1 MSENTVCPSCGKEIK
16 VNNINGI
23 IIPETCQCVF
33 EENRKQKEKMLKYG
47 YDKIKPTLI
56 DESGVKKRYRNISF
70 TDIKQVQGQE
80 KAYKKAIDFVE
91 KYKLDEIKNGFGFFG
106 GVGSGKTYI
115 TTAIV
120 NEIIAYR
127 LEQLTDEE
135 KENACYGKF
144 IVKVPVI
151 FIGFNELFERIKP
164 NIDDSEE
171 LMRKIKKTKLLVID
185 DFGSCKLTD
194 WKADKLFEL
203 IDYRYSEELPIIFT
217 TNLIPDELKTVV
229 GDRIIDRL
237 KAMCEEI
244 VITSKSQRIPPTK

>member
-1 MSENTVCPSCGKEIK
+1 MSEITVCPKCGKKIK
-16 VNNINGI
+16 FNNINGVN
-23 IIPETCQCVF
+23 IPLTCQCVF
-33 EENRKQKEKMLKYG
+33 EENKKQKEEILKHG
-47 YDKIKPTLI
+47 YIKIKQNLI
-56 DESGVKKRYRNISF
+56 DKSGVRKRYRNILF
-70 TDIKQVQGQE
+70 ADIKHVPGQE
-80 KAYKKAIDFVE
+80 KAYNKALNFVKE
-91 KYKLDEIKNGFGFFG
+91 YKSGEIKNGFGFFG

-115 TTAIV
+115 TTAII

-127 LEQLTDEE
+127 LERLTDEE
-135 KENACYGKF
+135 KENACFGKF
-144 IVKVPVI
+144 IVNAPII
-151 FIGFNELFERIKP
+151 FIGFTELFELIKP

-185 DFGSCKLTD
+185 DLGACKLTD
-194 WKADKLFEL
+194 WKSDKLFEL